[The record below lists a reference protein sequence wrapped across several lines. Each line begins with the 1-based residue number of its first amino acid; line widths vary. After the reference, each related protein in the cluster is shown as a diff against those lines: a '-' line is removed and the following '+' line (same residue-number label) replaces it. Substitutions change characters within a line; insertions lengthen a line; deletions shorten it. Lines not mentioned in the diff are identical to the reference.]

1 METSSKTILIAD
13 DEEDLRMLVEI
24 TLEDPA
30 YRIVTAVDG
39 EQALEQIRQIRPDLV
54 ILDWMMPRFSGLEV
68 VKLLRQDPTTVRIP
82 VVLLTANDCRED
94 QEEARTL
101 GIVAYLVKPFSPLEL
116 LHLVRE
122 ALDE

>member
-1 METSSKTILIAD
+1 MKTSSKTILIAD

-39 EQALEQIRQIRPDLV
+39 EQALDQISQIRPDLV
-54 ILDWMMPRFSGLEV
+54 ILDWMMPRLNGLEV
-68 VKLLRQDPTTVRIP
+68 VKRLRQDPTTVRIP
-82 VVLLTANDCRED
+82 VVLLTANHCQKD
-94 QEEARTL
+94 QAEVQAL

-116 LHLVRE
+116 LSLVQE
-122 ALDE
+122 VLDE